1 VIRQVID
8 LLSKGLPVPQDRWQ
22 ALEAAHVDA
31 LIYTAGLRP
40 GRMINDGAASP
51 HVLAYHDLSRLTELL
66 LLWRLDNIAYPENFL
81 SGPTN
86 RPHAAAL
93 GRWLMDMMSGDP
105 LERAAD
111 WTVAFEQAAEGTIA
125 AAAAALLWCGEDG
138 QGILAH
144 VAGSTPTKMTSSRI
158 AAAYTKRA
166 FPEYAEMPID
176 EDIANCSE
184 NLDLAAL
191 PATVAPQWAA
201 RVREAMS
208 DTQRRPCGAKWYGES
223 P

>member
-1 VIRQVID
+1 
-8 LLSKGLPVPQDRWQ
+8 
-22 ALEAAHVDA
+22 
-31 LIYTAGLRP
+31 
-40 GRMINDGAASP
+40 
-51 HVLAYHDLSRLTELL
+51 
-66 LLWRLDNIAYPENFL
+66 
-81 SGPTN
+81 
-86 RPHAAAL
+86 
-93 GRWLMDMMSGDP
+93 MDMMSGDP

-111 WTVAFEQAAEGTIA
+111 WTVALEQAAEWTIA

-144 VAGSTPTKMTSSRI
+144 VAGSTPTKMASSRI

-166 FPEYAEMPID
+166 FPEYAEIPLD

-184 NLDLAAL
+184 SLDLAAL

-208 DTQRRPCGAKWYGES
+208 DTQRRLCGATWYGGSPSEPVVES
-223 P
+223 EKRKRGALQIISMWGVDCLPTDLLCVDAIEATARAVTQEGLWVPLP